1 MCWLFRRREGNIA
14 RFLYYDRNA
23 IVSLSTDLTQ
33 NKENA
38 AIIAVATILRGIRA
52 EPEDVA

>member
-1 MCWLFRRREGNIA
+1 MFRRREGNIA

-38 AIIAVATILRGIRA
+38 AIIAAATILRGIRA